1 MMLVNEIGMQGEVAH
16 LSLDVT
22 KHHRSRSSTLMQ
34 MLESSKQSSPSPT
47 IHQLISQAPIGGRLS
62 RRSSRSPSPNICGK
76 FESKSHKLEQI
87 QEQTKNPIPLTKI
100 MKPYM
105 HDGSVSKHM
114 SIPHQNLAPSLTK
127 DAKEH

>member
-1 MMLVNEIGMQGEVAH
+1 
-16 LSLDVT
+16 
-22 KHHRSRSSTLMQ
+22 MQ
-34 MLESSKQSSPSPT
+34 MFESSKQSSPSPT
-47 IHQLISQAPIGGRLS
+47 IHQLISQATVGGRLS

-76 FESKSHKLEQI
+76 FESKPHKLEQI

-105 HDGSVSKHM
+105 HNGSVSKQM
-114 SIPHQNLAPSLTK
+114 SIPHQNLAPSLAK

>member
-1 MMLVNEIGMQGEVAH
+1 MLVNEIGMQGEVAH

-34 MLESSKQSSPSPT
+34 IFESSKQSSPSPT
-47 IHQLISQAPIGGRLS
+47 IHQLISQATIGGRLS

-76 FESKSHKLEQI
+76 FESKPHKLEQI

-105 HDGSVSKHM
+105 HSGSVSKHM

-127 DAKEH
+127 DVKEH